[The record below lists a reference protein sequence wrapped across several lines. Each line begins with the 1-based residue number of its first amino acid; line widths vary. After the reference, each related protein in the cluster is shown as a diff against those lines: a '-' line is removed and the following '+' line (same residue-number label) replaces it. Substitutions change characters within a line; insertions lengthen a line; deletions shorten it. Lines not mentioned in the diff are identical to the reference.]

1 MNFRQ
6 LKLLRTMLQLGSVS
20 ETGKA
25 LYISQPAVSKSLSQ
39 IEADLGMTL
48 FHRANGRL
56 IATPQAQALLPDLE
70 RIVGDIATLH
80 HLAETMRDGQV
91 GYISVAATPTLAST
105 LLPAAIASFARHHPN
120 VRFKLVAGSTAAT
133 VSRVAHNEAE
143 VGIAQPSSGDA
154 SVRTM
159 DLCQR
164 PVMCVVNK
172 AHKLSR
178 VRQIKPGDLAT
189 ERLISFG
196 ADTPTGAQVA
206 DMFRREGANYRLA
219 VETNQSV
226 VACALVSSGLGVAIV
241 DSFMTLEKSFPNIV
255 YKAFRPT
262 IELHVQIMTSSS
274 RPLSPLAA
282 AFCKEL
288 TLIAAPLTK
297 TRCAEISVDGFAVPP
312 YSKVIRA

>member
-1 MNFRQ
+1 
-6 LKLLRTMLQLGSVS
+6 
-20 ETGKA
+20 
-25 LYISQPAVSKSLSQ
+25 
-39 IEADLGMTL
+39 
-48 FHRANGRL
+48 
-56 IATPQAQALLPDLE
+56 
-70 RIVGDIATLH
+70 
-80 HLAETMRDGQV
+80 LAETMRDGQV

>member
-25 LYISQPAVSKSLSQ
+25 LHISQPAVSKSLHQ

-48 FHRANGRL
+48 FHRGNGRL
-56 IATPQAQALLPDLE
+56 IATPQAQVLLPELE
-70 RIVGDIATLH
+70 RIVGDIATIH
-80 HLAETMRDGQV
+80 RLAETMRDGHA
-91 GYISVAATPTLAST
+91 GYISVAAAPTLAST
-105 LLPAAIASFARHHPN
+105 LLPAAIASFACHHPN
-120 VRFKLVAGSTAAT
+120 VRFKVIAGSTATIVDRLA
-133 VSRVAHNEAE
+133 RNEAE
-143 VGIAQPSSGDA
+143 VGIAQPASGDA
-154 SVRTM
+154 SVRTT

-164 PVMCVVNK
+164 PVMCIVNK
-172 AHKLSR
+172 AHPLSR
-178 VRQIKPGDLAT
+178 LRQIRPGDLAT

-206 DMFRREGANYRLA
+206 DMFRREGTPYRLA
-219 VETNQSV
+219 VETNQSI

-241 DSFMTLEKSFPNIV
+241 DSFLMLEKAFPNVV
-255 YKAFRPT
+255 YRPFHPS
-262 IELHVQIMTSSS
+262 IELRVQIMTSGS

-288 TLIAAPLTK
+288 TMIATP
-297 TRCAEISVDGFAVPP
+297 
-312 YSKVIRA
+312 RAKPRRADRNQ

>member
-6 LKLLRTMLQLGSVS
+6 LKLLRTMLELGSVS

-25 LYISQPAVSKSLSQ
+25 LHISQPAVSKSLSQ

-48 FHRANGRL
+48 FHRGNGRL
-56 IATPQAQALLPDLE
+56 IATPQAQALLPELE

-80 HLAETMRDGQV
+80 QLAETMRDGQA
-91 GYISVAATPTLAST
+91 GYISVAAAPTLAST

-120 VRFKLVAGSTAAT
+120 VRFKVVAGSTAAT
-133 VSRVAHNEAE
+133 VSRVARNEVE

-154 SVRTM
+154 SVRTI
-159 DLCQR
+159 DLCHR

-172 AHKLSR
+172 AHPLSR
-178 VRQIKPGDLAT
+178 ARQIKPGDLTT

-206 DMFRREGANYRLA
+206 DMFRREGAAYRLA

-241 DSFMTLEKSFPNIV
+241 DSFMTLEKSFPNVV
-255 YKAFRPT
+255 YKPFHPR
-262 IELHVQIMTSSS
+262 IDLHVQIMTSSS

-282 AFCKEL
+282 AFCQEL
-288 TLIAAPLTK
+288 TLIATPPTK
-297 TRCAEISVDGFAVPP
+297 PRGVVSGDDVGVSP
-312 YSKVIRA
+312 YSKVIPT

>member
-25 LYISQPAVSKSLSQ
+25 LHISQPAVSKSLIQ

-48 FHRANGRL
+48 FHRGNGRL
-56 IATPQAQALLPDLE
+56 VATPQAQVLLPELE
-70 RIVGDIATLH
+70 RIVGDIAAVH
-80 HLAETMRDGQV
+80 RLAETMRDGQA
-91 GYISVAATPTLAST
+91 GYISVAAAPTVAST
-105 LLPAAIASFARHHPN
+105 LLPTAIASFARHHPN
-120 VRFKLVAGSTAAT
+120 VRFKVIAGSTATIVDCLA
-133 VSRVAHNEAE
+133 RNEAE
-143 VGIAQPSSGDA
+143 VGIAQPASGDA
-154 SVRTM
+154 SVRTT

-164 PVMCVVNK
+164 PVMCIVNK
-172 AHKLSR
+172 AHPLSHL
-178 VRQIKPGDLAT
+178 RQIRPGDLAT

-196 ADTPTGAQVA
+196 GDTPTGAQVA
-206 DMFRREGANYRLA
+206 DMFRREGIAYRLA

-241 DSFMTLEKSFPNIV
+241 DSFLTLEKVFPNVV
-255 YKAFRPT
+255 YLPFQPR
-262 IELHVQIMTSSS
+262 IELRVQIMTSGS

-288 TLIAAPLTK
+288 TMIATPRAK
-297 TRCAEISVDGFAVPP
+297 TTTRRSQSMSLKTPHM
-312 YSKVIRA
+312 